1 MSAFLGGSSR
11 QSLQVARGALDVAV
25 KGATGATAASLSADL
40 FVVAKTLHGSLSLRR
55 AITDPSRDAAA
66 KATLVKDLFKSL
78 SASAIDLTAKVSS
91 LRWSSSG
98 DLVQVLE
105 QLAIEAQAS
114 AANIDG
120 VLDRIE
126 DELFTAEQSVTASP
140 ELRKAL
146 ITVGADD
153 AKIGIIKDLFAKN
166 ASPHTVALLSQLV
179 TTLRGRSIEV
189 AFHDYKYALAA
200 RRNRVIAL
208 VRVAVALTDAQ
219 RDRLATALTA
229 QVGQPVRIN
238 IEVDPTVLGGV
249 AIKFAD
255 ELVDG
260 TVVNRLANAGR
271 SMARSN

>member
-25 KGATGATAASLSADL
+25 KGATGAAAASLSADL
-40 FVVAKTLHGSLSLRR
+40 FVVASTLHGSLSLRR
-55 AITDPSRDAAA
+55 AITDPSRDASA
-66 KATLVKDLFKSL
+66 KETLVKDLFKSL

-126 DELFTAEQSVTASP
+126 DELFTAEQSVSASP

-153 AKIGIIKDLFAKN
+153 AKVGIVKDLFAKN
-166 ASPHTVALLSQLV
+166 ASPYTVALLSQLV
-179 TTLRGRSIEV
+179 KTLRGRSIEV

-238 IEVDPTVLGGV
+238 IEVDATVLGGV

-260 TVVNRLANAGR
+260 TVVNRLASAGR

>member
-25 KGATGATAASLSADL
+25 KGATGAAAASLSADL
-40 FVVAKTLHGSLSLRR
+40 FVVAKTLHSSLSLRR
-55 AITDPSRDAAA
+55 AITDPSRDANA
-66 KATLVKDLFKSL
+66 KATLVKELFKSL

-120 VLDRIE
+120 LLDRIE
-126 DELFTAEQSVTASP
+126 DELFTAEQSVSASP

-153 AKIGIIKDLFAKN
+153 AKVGIIKDLFAKN

-219 RDRLATALTA
+219 RDRLATALTS

-260 TVVNRLANAGR
+260 TVVNRLASAGR

>member
-25 KGATGATAASLSADL
+25 KGATSAAAASLSADL
-40 FVVAKTLHGSLSLRR
+40 FVVASTLHGSLSLRR

-153 AKIGIIKDLFAKN
+153 AKVGIIKDLFAKN

-238 IEVDPTVLGGV
+238 IEVDPNVLGGV

>member
-25 KGATGATAASLSADL
+25 KGATGAAAASLSADL
-40 FVVAKTLHGSLSLRR
+40 FVVASTLHGSLSLRR
-55 AITDPSRDAAA
+55 AITDPSRDAGA
-66 KATLVKDLFKSL
+66 KETLVKGLFKSL

-126 DELFTAEQSVTASP
+126 DELFTAEQSVSASP

-153 AKIGIIKDLFAKN
+153 AKVGIIKDLFAKN

-219 RDRLATALTA
+219 RDRLAAALTA

-238 IEVDPTVLGGV
+238 IEVDPNVLGGV

>member
-25 KGATGATAASLSADL
+25 KGATGAAAASLSAEL
-40 FVVAKTLHGSLSLRR
+40 FVVASTLHGSLSLRR
-55 AITDPSRDAAA
+55 AITDPSRDASA
-66 KATLVKDLFKSL
+66 KETLVKDLFKSL
-78 SASAIDLTAKVSS
+78 SAPAIDLTAKVSS
-91 LRWSSSG
+91 LRWSNSG
-98 DLVQVLE
+98 DLVNVLE

-120 VLDRIE
+120 ALDRVE
-126 DELFTAEQSVTASP
+126 DELFDAEQAVAGSP

-146 ITVGADD
+146 ITVGADS
-153 AKIGIIKDLFAKN
+153 AKAGIVKDLFAKN
-166 ASPHTVALLSQLV
+166 GSPYTVALLTELV

-219 RDRLATALTA
+219 RDRLSTALTA

-238 IEVDPTVLGGV
+238 IEVDPTIVGGV

>member
-1 MSAFLGGSSR
+1 MSTFLGGSSR

-25 KGATGATAASLSADL
+25 KGATGAVAASLSADL
-40 FVVAKTLHGSLSLRR
+40 FAVANTLHGSLSLRR
-55 AITDPSRDAAA
+55 AITDPARDASA
-66 KATLVKDLFKSL
+66 KEILVKDLFKSL

-98 DLVQVLE
+98 DLVPVLE
-105 QLAIEAQAS
+105 QLAIEALAS

-126 DELFTAEQSVTASP
+126 DELFTAEQSVTESP

-146 ITVGADD
+146 ITVGADH
-153 AKIGIIKDLFAKN
+153 AKVGIINDLFAKN
-166 ASPHTVALLSQLV
+166 ASQYTVALLGQLV

-189 AFHDYKYALAA
+189 AFQDYKYALAA

-208 VRVAVALTDAQ
+208 VRVAVELTDAQ
-219 RDRLATALTA
+219 RDRLATSLTA

-238 IEVDPTVLGGV
+238 IEIDPTVLGGV

-260 TVVNRLANAGR
+260 TVVNRLASAGR

>member
-1 MSAFLGGSSR
+1 MSALLGGSSR

-25 KGATGATAASLSADL
+25 KGATGAAAASLSADL

-114 AANIDG
+114 AANIDV

-126 DELFTAEQSVTASP
+126 DELFTAEQSVTDSP

-166 ASPHTVALLSQLV
+166 ASPYSVALLSQLV

>member
-11 QSLQVARGALDVAV
+11 QSLEVARGALDVAV
-25 KGATGATAASLSADL
+25 KGATGAAAASLSAEL
-40 FVVAKTLHGSLSLRR
+40 FVVATTLHGSLSLRR
-55 AITDPSRDAAA
+55 AITDPSRDASA
-66 KATLVKDLFKSL
+66 KETLVKDLFKSL
-78 SASAIDLTAKVSS
+78 SAPAIELTTKVAS
-91 LRWSSSG
+91 LRWSNSG
-98 DLVQVLE
+98 DLVHVLE

-114 AANIDG
+114 AANIEG
-120 VLDRIE
+120 ALDRVE
-126 DELFTAEQSVTASP
+126 DELFAAEQAVAGSS

-146 ITVGADD
+146 ITVGADS
-153 AKIGIIKDLFAKN
+153 AKVGIVKDLFAKN
-166 ASPHTVALLSQLV
+166 GSPYSVALLIELV

-189 AFHDYKYALAA
+189 AFQDYKYALAA

-219 RDRLATALTA
+219 RDRLANALTA

-260 TVVNRLANAGR
+260 TVVNRLASAGR

>member
-1 MSAFLGGSSR
+1 
-11 QSLQVARGALDVAV
+11 
-25 KGATGATAASLSADL
+25 
-40 FVVAKTLHGSLSLRR
+40 LRR

-146 ITVGADD
+146 VTVGADD

-166 ASPHTVALLSQLV
+166 ASPYTVALLSQLV

-189 AFHDYKYALAA
+189 AFHDCKYALAA

-238 IEVDPTVLGGV
+238 IEVDPNVLGGV
-249 AIKFAD
+249 VIKFAD

>member
-1 MSAFLGGSSR
+1 MSTFLGGSSR

-40 FVVAKTLHGSLSLRR
+40 FVVASTLHGSLSLRR
-55 AITDPSRDAAA
+55 AITDPARDSSA
-66 KATLVKDLFKSL
+66 KETLVKDLFKSL

-98 DLVQVLE
+98 DLVPVLE

-146 ITVGADD
+146 ITVGADS
-153 AKIGIIKDLFAKN
+153 AKVGIIKDLFAKN
-166 ASPHTVALLSQLV
+166 ASPYTVTLLSQLV

-189 AFHDYKYALAA
+189 AFQDYKYALAA

-208 VRVAVALTDAQ
+208 VRVAVELTDAQ
-219 RDRLATALTA
+219 RDRLATSLTA

-238 IEVDPTVLGGV
+238 IEIDPTVLGGV

-260 TVVNRLANAGR
+260 TVVNRLASAGR

>member
-25 KGATGATAASLSADL
+25 KGATGASAAAISSEL
-40 FVVAKTLHGSLSLRR
+40 FVVASTLHGSLSLRR
-55 AITDPSRDAAA
+55 AITDPSRDASA
-66 KATLVKDLFKSL
+66 KETLVKDLFNSL
-78 SASAIDLTAKVSS
+78 SAPAIELTAKVSS
-91 LRWSSSG
+91 LRWSNSG
-98 DLVQVLE
+98 DLVHVLE

-120 VLDRIE
+120 ALDRVE
-126 DELFTAEQSVTASP
+126 DELFAAEQAVSSSP

-146 ITVGADD
+146 ITVGADS
-153 AKIGIIKDLFAKN
+153 AKVSLVKDLFAKSG
-166 ASPHTVALLSQLV
+166 SPYTVALLSELV

-189 AFHDYKYALAA
+189 AFQDYKYALAA

-208 VRVAVALTDAQ
+208 VRVAVTLTDSQ

-260 TVVNRLANAGR
+260 TVVNRLASAGR
-271 SMARSN
+271 SMSRSN

>member
-25 KGATGATAASLSADL
+25 KGATGAAAASLSADL
-40 FVVAKTLHGSLSLRR
+40 FVVAKTLHSSLSLRR
-55 AITDPSRDAAA
+55 AITDPSRDANA
-66 KATLVKDLFKSL
+66 KATLVKELFKSL

-126 DELFTAEQSVTASP
+126 DELFTAEQSVSASP

-153 AKIGIIKDLFAKN
+153 AKVGIIKDLFAKN

-208 VRVAVALTDAQ
+208 VRVAVALTDTQ

-238 IEVDPTVLGGV
+238 IEVDPNVLGGV

>member
-25 KGATGATAASLSADL
+25 KGATGATAASLSAEL
-40 FVVAKTLHGSLSLRR
+40 FVVASTLHGSLSLRR
-55 AITDPSRDAAA
+55 AITDPSRDASA
-66 KATLVKDLFKSL
+66 KETLVKDLFKSL
-78 SASAIDLTAKVSS
+78 SAPAVDLTAKVSS
-91 LRWSSSG
+91 LRWSNSG
-98 DLVQVLE
+98 DLVNVLE

-120 VLDRIE
+120 ALDRVE
-126 DELFTAEQSVTASP
+126 DELFAAEQAVSSSP

-146 ITVGADD
+146 ITVGADS
-153 AKIGIIKDLFAKN
+153 AKAGIVKDLFAKN
-166 ASPHTVALLSQLV
+166 GSPYTVALLTELV

-219 RDRLATALTA
+219 RDRLSTALTA

-238 IEVDPTVLGGV
+238 IEVDPTIVGGV

>member
-25 KGATGATAASLSADL
+25 KGATGAAAASLSADL
-40 FVVAKTLHGSLSLRR
+40 FVVANTLHGSLSLRR
-55 AITDPSRDAAA
+55 AITDPSRDAGA
-66 KATLVKDLFKSL
+66 KETLVKGLFKSL

-126 DELFTAEQSVTASP
+126 DELFTAEQSVSASP

-153 AKIGIIKDLFAKN
+153 AKVGIIKDLFAKN

-219 RDRLATALTA
+219 RDRLAAALTA

-238 IEVDPTVLGGV
+238 IEVDPNVLGGV

>member
-1 MSAFLGGSSR
+1 MRAFLGGSSR

-25 KGATGATAASLSADL
+25 KGATGAAAASLSADL

-146 ITVGADD
+146 VTVGADD

-166 ASPHTVALLSQLV
+166 ASPYTVALLSQLV

-238 IEVDPTVLGGV
+238 IEVDPNVLGGV
-249 AIKFAD
+249 VIKFAD

>member
-11 QSLQVARGALDVAV
+11 QSLQVARGALDAAV
-25 KGATGATAASLSADL
+25 KGATGAAASSLSAEL
-40 FVVAKTLHGSLSLRR
+40 FVVASTLHGSLSLRR
-55 AITDPSRDAAA
+55 AITDPSRDASA
-66 KATLVKDLFKSL
+66 KETLVKDLFKSL
-78 SASAIDLTAKVSS
+78 SAPAIDLTAKVSS
-91 LRWSSSG
+91 IRWSNSG

-120 VLDRIE
+120 ALDRVE
-126 DELFTAEQSVTASP
+126 DELFAAEQAVAGSP

-146 ITVGADD
+146 ITVGADN
-153 AKIGIIKDLFAKN
+153 AKAGIVKDLFAKN
-166 ASPHTVALLSQLV
+166 GSPYTVALLSQLV

-189 AFHDYKYALAA
+189 AFQDYKYALAA

-208 VRVAVALTDAQ
+208 VRVAVELTDAQ
-219 RDRLATALTA
+219 RDRLATSLTA

-260 TVVNRLANAGR
+260 TVVNRLASAGR

>member
-25 KGATGATAASLSADL
+25 KGTTGAAAASLSADL
-40 FVVAKTLHGSLSLRR
+40 FVVASTLHGSLSLRR
-55 AITDPSRDAAA
+55 AITDPSRDASA
-66 KATLVKDLFKSL
+66 KETLVKDLFKSL

-126 DELFTAEQSVTASP
+126 DELFTAEQSVSASP

-153 AKIGIIKDLFAKN
+153 AKVGIVKDLFAKN
-166 ASPHTVALLSQLV
+166 ASPYTVALLSQLV

-238 IEVDPTVLGGV
+238 IEVDATVLGGV

-260 TVVNRLANAGR
+260 TVVNRLASAGR

>member
-1 MSAFLGGSSR
+1 MSTFLGGSSR

-25 KGATGATAASLSADL
+25 KGATGAAAAAISADL
-40 FVVAKTLHGSLSLRR
+40 FAVANTLHGSLSLRR
-55 AITDPSRDAAA
+55 AITDPARDTSA
-66 KATLVKDLFKSL
+66 KETLVKDLFKSL

-98 DLVQVLE
+98 DLVPVLE

-126 DELFTAEQSVTASP
+126 DELFTAEQSITASP

-146 ITVGADD
+146 ITVGADS
-153 AKIGIIKDLFAKN
+153 AKVGIIKDLFAKN
-166 ASPHTVALLSQLV
+166 ASPYTVTLLSQLV

-189 AFHDYKYALAA
+189 AFQDYKYALAA

-208 VRVAVALTDAQ
+208 VRVAVELTDAQ
-219 RDRLATALTA
+219 RDRLATSLTA

-238 IEVDPTVLGGV
+238 IEIDPTVLGGV

-260 TVVNRLANAGR
+260 TVVNRLASAGR

>member
-11 QSLQVARGALDVAV
+11 QSLQVARGALDAAV
-25 KGATGATAASLSADL
+25 KGATGAAASSLSAEL
-40 FVVAKTLHGSLSLRR
+40 FVVASTLHGSLSLRR
-55 AITDPSRDAAA
+55 AITDPSRDASA
-66 KATLVKDLFKSL
+66 KESLIKDLFKSL
-78 SASAIDLTAKVSS
+78 SAPAIDLTAKVSS
-91 LRWSSSG
+91 LRWSNSG

-120 VLDRIE
+120 ALDRVE
-126 DELFTAEQSVTASP
+126 DELFAAEQAVSGSP

-146 ITVGADD
+146 ITVGADG
-153 AKIGIIKDLFAKN
+153 AKTGIVKDLFAKN
-166 ASPHTVALLSQLV
+166 GSPHTVALLSQLV

-219 RDRLATALTA
+219 RDRLASALTA

-238 IEVDPTVLGGV
+238 IEVDASVIGGV

-260 TVVNRLANAGR
+260 TVVNRLASAGR

>member
-1 MSAFLGGSSR
+1 MSTFLGGSSR
-11 QSLQVARGALDVAV
+11 QSLQVARSALDVAV
-25 KGATGATAASLSADL
+25 KGATGDKAASLGAEL
-40 FVVAKTLHGSLSLRR
+40 FVVASTLHGSLSLRR
-55 AITDPSRDAAA
+55 AITDPSRDASA
-66 KATLVKDLFKSL
+66 KETLLKDLFKSL
-78 SASAIDLTAKVSS
+78 SSSAIELTAKIST

-98 DLVQVLE
+98 DLVPVIE

-120 VLDRIE
+120 VLDRVE

-146 ITVGADD
+146 ITVDADN
-153 AKIGIIKDLFAKN
+153 AKVGIIRDLFAKN
-166 ASPHTVALLSQLV
+166 ASPYTVALLSQLV
-179 TTLRGRSIEV
+179 TNLRGRSIEV

-238 IEVDPTVLGGV
+238 IEVDSTVLGGV

-260 TVVNRLANAGR
+260 TVVNRLASAGR

>member
-25 KGATGATAASLSADL
+25 KGATGAAAASLSAEL

-55 AITDPSRDAAA
+55 AITDPSRDASA
-66 KATLVKDLFKSL
+66 KETLVKDLFKSL
-78 SASAIDLTAKVSS
+78 SAPAIDLTAKVSS
-91 LRWSSSG
+91 IRWSNSG

-120 VLDRIE
+120 ALDRVE
-126 DELFTAEQSVTASP
+126 DELFAAEQAVSGSP

-146 ITVGADD
+146 ITVGADN
-153 AKIGIIKDLFAKN
+153 AKAGIIKDLFAKN
-166 ASPHTVALLSQLV
+166 GSPYTVALLSQLV

-219 RDRLATALTA
+219 RDRLAASLTA

-238 IEVDPTVLGGV
+238 IEIDPTIIGGV

>member
-25 KGATGATAASLSADL
+25 KGATGAAAASLSADL
-40 FVVAKTLHGSLSLRR
+40 FVVASTLHGSLSLRR

-126 DELFTAEQSVTASP
+126 DELFTAEQSVSASP

-153 AKIGIIKDLFAKN
+153 AKIGIVKDLFAKN
-166 ASPHTVALLSQLV
+166 GSPYTVALLSQLV

-219 RDRLATALTA
+219 RDRLATSLTA

-260 TVVNRLANAGR
+260 TVVNRLASAGR

>member
-25 KGATGATAASLSADL
+25 KGATGAAAASLSADL

-146 ITVGADD
+146 VTVGADD

-166 ASPHTVALLSQLV
+166 ASPYTVALLSQLV

>member
-11 QSLQVARGALDVAV
+11 QSLQVARGALDAAV
-25 KGATGATAASLSADL
+25 KGATGAAASSLSAEL
-40 FVVAKTLHGSLSLRR
+40 FVVASTLHGSLSLRR
-55 AITDPSRDAAA
+55 AITDPSRDASA
-66 KATLVKDLFKSL
+66 KETLVKDLFKSL
-78 SASAIDLTAKVSS
+78 SAPAIDLTAKVSS
-91 LRWSSSG
+91 IRWSNSG

-120 VLDRIE
+120 ALDRVE
-126 DELFTAEQSVTASP
+126 DELFAAEQAVAGSP

-146 ITVGADD
+146 ITVGADN
-153 AKIGIIKDLFAKN
+153 AKAGIVKDLFAKN
-166 ASPHTVALLSQLV
+166 GSPYTLALLSQLV

-219 RDRLATALTA
+219 RDRLAASLTA

-238 IEVDPTVLGGV
+238 IEIDPTIIGGV

-260 TVVNRLANAGR
+260 TVVNRLASAGR

>member
-25 KGATGATAASLSADL
+25 KGATGAAAASLSADL
-40 FVVAKTLHGSLSLRR
+40 FAVASTLHGSLSLRR
-55 AITDPSRDAAA
+55 AITDPSRDASA
-66 KATLVKDLFKSL
+66 KETLVKDLFKSL

-126 DELFTAEQSVTASP
+126 DELFTAEQSVSASP

-153 AKIGIIKDLFAKN
+153 AKVGIVKDLFAKN
-166 ASPHTVALLSQLV
+166 ASPYTVTLLSQLV

-238 IEVDPTVLGGV
+238 IEVDATVLGGV

-260 TVVNRLANAGR
+260 TVVNRLASAGR

>member
-1 MSAFLGGSSR
+1 MSTFLGGSSR

-25 KGATGATAASLSADL
+25 KGATGAAAASLSADL

-146 ITVGADD
+146 VTVGADD

-166 ASPHTVALLSQLV
+166 ASPYTVALLSQLV

-238 IEVDPTVLGGV
+238 IEVDPNVLGGV

>member
-1 MSAFLGGSSR
+1 MSTFLGGSSR

-25 KGATGATAASLSADL
+25 KGATGAVAASLSADL
-40 FVVAKTLHGSLSLRR
+40 FTVANTLHGSLSLRR
-55 AITDPSRDAAA
+55 AITDPARDASA
-66 KATLVKDLFKSL
+66 KEILVKDLFKSL

-98 DLVQVLE
+98 DLVPVLE
-105 QLAIEAQAS
+105 QLAIEALAS

-146 ITVGADD
+146 ITVGADH
-153 AKIGIIKDLFAKN
+153 AKVGIINDLFAKN
-166 ASPHTVALLSQLV
+166 ASQYTVALLGQLV

-189 AFHDYKYALAA
+189 AFQDYKYALAA

-208 VRVAVALTDAQ
+208 VRVAVELTDAQ
-219 RDRLATALTA
+219 RDRLATSLTA

-260 TVVNRLANAGR
+260 TVVNRLASAGR

>member
-25 KGATGATAASLSADL
+25 KGATGAAAASLSAEL

-55 AITDPSRDAAA
+55 AITDPSRDASA
-66 KATLVKDLFKSL
+66 KETLVKDLFKSL
-78 SASAIDLTAKVSS
+78 SAPAIDLTAKVSS
-91 LRWSSSG
+91 IRWSNSG

-120 VLDRIE
+120 ALDRVE
-126 DELFTAEQSVTASP
+126 DELFAAEQAVAGSP

-146 ITVGADD
+146 ITVGADN
-153 AKIGIIKDLFAKN
+153 AKAGIVKDLFAKN
-166 ASPHTVALLSQLV
+166 GSPYTVALLSQLV

-219 RDRLATALTA
+219 RDRLSTALTA

-238 IEVDPTVLGGV
+238 IEVDPTIVGGV

>member
-25 KGATGATAASLSADL
+25 KGATGAAAASLSADL
-40 FVVAKTLHGSLSLRR
+40 FVVASTLHGSLSLRR

-219 RDRLATALTA
+219 RDRLATSLTA

-260 TVVNRLANAGR
+260 TVVNRLASAGR

>member
-1 MSAFLGGSSR
+1 MSTFLGGSSR

-25 KGATGATAASLSADL
+25 KGATGAAAASLSADL

-146 ITVGADD
+146 VTVGADD

-166 ASPHTVALLSQLV
+166 ASPYTVALLSQLV

-238 IEVDPTVLGGV
+238 IEVDPNVLGGV
-249 AIKFAD
+249 VIKFAD

>member
-1 MSAFLGGSSR
+1 MSAYLGGSSR
-11 QSLQVARGALDVAV
+11 QSLQVARGALDAAV
-25 KGATGATAASLSADL
+25 KGATGATAAALSAEL
-40 FVVAKTLHGSLSLRR
+40 FVVASTLHSSLSLRR
-55 AITDPSRDAAA
+55 AITDPSRDAKA
-66 KATLVKDLFKSL
+66 KEILVKDLFKSL
-78 SASAIDLTAKVSS
+78 SAPAIDLTAKVSS
-91 LRWSSSG
+91 LRWSNSG
-98 DLVQVLE
+98 DLVPVLE

-114 AANIDG
+114 AANIDN
-120 VLDRIE
+120 VLDRVE
-126 DELFTAEQSVTASP
+126 DELFAAEQAVASSAD
-140 ELRKAL
+140 LRKAL

-153 AKIGIIKDLFAKN
+153 AKVGIIKDLFAKN
-166 ASPHTVALLSQLV
+166 ASPYSVALLSQLV

-219 RDRLATALTA
+219 SDRLAKSLAA

-238 IEVDPTVLGGV
+238 IEVDPSVLGGV

-260 TVVNRLANAGR
+260 TVVNRLASAGR

>member
-25 KGATGATAASLSADL
+25 KGATSAAAASLSAEL
-40 FVVAKTLHGSLSLRR
+40 FVVASTLHGSLSLRR
-55 AITDPSRDAAA
+55 AITDPSRDANA
-66 KATLVKDLFKSL
+66 KENLVKDLFKSL
-78 SASAIDLTAKVSS
+78 SAPAIALTTQVSA

-126 DELFTAEQSVTASP
+126 DELFTAEQSVAGSP
-140 ELRKAL
+140 DLRKAL

-153 AKIGIIKDLFAKN
+153 AKVGIIKDLFAKN
-166 ASPHTVALLSQLV
+166 ASPYSVALLSQLV

-208 VRVAVALTDAQ
+208 VRVAVELTDAQ

-260 TVVNRLANAGR
+260 TVVNRLASAGR

>member
-25 KGATGATAASLSADL
+25 KGATGAAAASLSAEL
-40 FVVAKTLHGSLSLRR
+40 FVVASTLHGSLSLRR
-55 AITDPSRDAAA
+55 AITDPSRDASA
-66 KATLVKDLFKSL
+66 KETLVKDLFKSL
-78 SASAIDLTAKVSS
+78 SAPAIDLTAKVSS
-91 LRWSSSG
+91 LRWSNSG
-98 DLVQVLE
+98 DLVNVLE

-120 VLDRIE
+120 ALDRVE
-126 DELFTAEQSVTASP
+126 DELFDAEQAVAGSP

-146 ITVGADD
+146 ITVGADS
-153 AKIGIIKDLFAKN
+153 AKAGIVKDLFAKN
-166 ASPHTVALLSQLV
+166 GSPYTVALLSQLV

-219 RDRLATALTA
+219 RDRLSTALTA

-238 IEVDPTVLGGV
+238 IEVDPTIVGGV

>member
-25 KGATGATAASLSADL
+25 KGATGAAAASLSADL
-40 FVVAKTLHGSLSLRR
+40 FVVASTLHGSLSLRR

-166 ASPHTVALLSQLV
+166 ASPYSVALLSQLV

>member
-25 KGATGATAASLSADL
+25 KGATGAAAASLSAEL

-55 AITDPSRDAAA
+55 AITDPSRDASA
-66 KATLVKDLFKSL
+66 KETLVKDLFKSL
-78 SASAIDLTAKVSS
+78 SAPAIDLTAKVSS
-91 LRWSSSG
+91 LRWSNSG
-98 DLVQVLE
+98 DLVNVLE

-120 VLDRIE
+120 ALDRVE
-126 DELFTAEQSVTASP
+126 DELFAAEQAVAGSP

-146 ITVGADD
+146 ITVGADS
-153 AKIGIIKDLFAKN
+153 AKAGIVKDLFAKN
-166 ASPHTVALLSQLV
+166 GSPYTVALLTELV

-219 RDRLATALTA
+219 RDRLAASLTA

-238 IEVDPTVLGGV
+238 IEIDPTIIGGV